1 MSYDLAKLKQDFF
14 QKHYV
19 EQSGESNEKAPEKLK
34 RLQQDWM
41 LLEKEYL
48 AQNAALSKENQTP
61 LKVEGANSWQSQEKF
76 STPNREGVVQPGSPT
91 TRNAQPSKNFE
102 RTGDDLRIDEVT
114 LIGHNEEFDWVAS
127 TDGELKKGSFHFM
140 DGLFLFSVFSRNTTE
155 TTYLHVYGV
164 SSERNVRLRIKR
176 GHFDAVADLE
186 IASLFFEPPP
196 EEAKDSFASSWGN
209 IFEENASLERGYPV
223 EKVPIL
229 TGTSELDDDDPITVY
244 EEPQGYNQLPK
255 NLDTVKS
262 GMHTTADGKDLLY
275 RAFSISTSTKIIV
288 REISTGRKL
297 FFTVYR
303 SSFVEE
309 EDMRIASFF
318 LGNVR
323 ARTPTFRP
331 AVKTED
337 MERVMNAYSSPER
350 AFSSPKAQ
358 GFSQPPTPIENSP
371 VVLSQSLKENI
382 LKDVIKEE
390 VSVVIDDDDNP
401 LSTENYRSKME
412 RASRSA
418 GSTRKLPPGATYT
431 YSHSFIPHTYRPLH
445 RPSQEPLTNNNF
457 TPHTSIL

>member
-1 MSYDLAKLKQDFF
+1 MSHDLAKLKQEFF

-19 EQSGESNEKAPEKLK
+19 EQSGESNETAPEKLK
-34 RLQQDWM
+34 RLQKEWL

-48 AQNAALSKENQTP
+48 AQNAAQENQTP

-76 STPNREGVVQPGSPT
+76 STPNRDGVQPGTPT

-102 RTGDDLRIDEVT
+102 RSGDDLRVDEVT
-114 LIGHNEEFDWVAS
+114 LISHNEEFDWIPS
-127 TDGELKKGSFHFM
+127 TDGELRKGSFHFM
-140 DGLFLFSVFSRNTTE
+140 DGLYLFSVFSRHTTE

-164 SSERNVRLRIKR
+164 TSERNVRLRIKR
-176 GHFDAVADLE
+176 ARFDMVADLE

-196 EEAKDSFASSWGN
+196 DEAKDSFASSWGDV
-209 IFEENASLERGYPV
+209 FEENASLERGYPV
-223 EKVPIL
+223 AKVPIL
-229 TGTSELDDDDPITVY
+229 TGTSELDADDPITVY
-244 EEPQGYNQLPK
+244 EEPQGYHQLPK

-262 GMHTTADGKDLLY
+262 GLHTTADGKDLLY
-275 RAFSISTSTKIIV
+275 RAYSISTSTKIIV
-288 REISTGRKL
+288 REMSTGRKL

-303 SSFVEE
+303 SSFVED

-337 MERVMNAYSSPER
+337 MERVLNAYSSPER

-358 GFSQPPTPIENSP
+358 GFTAPPTPHENLP
-371 VVLSQSLKENI
+371 VKLSQSLKEDI
-382 LKDVIKEE
+382 
-390 VSVVIDDDDNP
+390 SVVVMDDDDDNP
-401 LSTENYRSKME
+401 LSTDNYRGRME

-418 GSTRKLPPGATYT
+418 GSSRKLPPGKSASNTLPYLPSVT
-431 YSHSFIPHTYRPLH
+431 TPSILCFLTSHSQTLSHIPCIYR
-445 RPSQEPLTNNNF
+445 
-457 TPHTSIL
+457 